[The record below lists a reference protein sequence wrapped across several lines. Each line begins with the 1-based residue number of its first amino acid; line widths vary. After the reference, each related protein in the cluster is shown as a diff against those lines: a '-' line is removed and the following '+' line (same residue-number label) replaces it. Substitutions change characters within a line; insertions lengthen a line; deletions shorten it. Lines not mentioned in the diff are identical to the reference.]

1 VPIRYVRRVL
11 QPGET
16 IVYSTKLHWIIY
28 WRAIF
33 LIIICLILVASA
45 LYAWYTADNQNL
57 GLALFIAA
65 IIFAL
70 LALFSAFFKF
80 IKQWTTEL
88 AVTDR
93 RVIYKDRLIAR
104 RTLEMNRSRIES
116 VDVYQS
122 ILGRLLDY
130 GTITLRGTGGSG
142 EPMPNIDDPLTFR
155 SYITAR

>member
-1 VPIRYVRRVL
+1 VRKVL

-28 WRAIF
+28 WKAIF
-33 LIIICLILVASA
+33 LSIICIILAVS
-45 LYAWYTADNQNL
+45 AWYTADNQNL
-57 GLALFIAA
+57 SLALVIAA

-70 LALFSAFFKF
+70 LALSSAFVKF
-80 IKQWTTEL
+80 IKRWTTEL

-93 RVIYKDRLIAR
+93 RVIYKERLIAR
-104 RTLEMNRSRIES
+104 RTLEMNRSRVES
-116 VDVYQS
+116 VDVYQPV
-122 ILGRLLDY
+122 LGRLLGY

-155 SYITAR
+155 SYITAG

>member
-1 VPIRYVRRVL
+1 VPTRYVRKVL

-28 WRAIF
+28 WWAIF
-33 LIIICLILVASA
+33 LTIICIITTISA
-45 LYAWYTADNQNL
+45 LYTADNHNL
-57 GLALFIAA
+57 SLALLIAA
-65 IIFAL
+65 IILAI
-70 LALFSAFFKF
+70 LALSSAFGKF
-80 IKQWTTEL
+80 IKHWTTEL

-93 RVIYKDRLIAR
+93 RVIYKERLIAR

-122 ILGRLLDY
+122 ILGRLLGY
-130 GTITLRGTGGSG
+130 GTITLRGTGGTG

>member
-1 VPIRYVRRVL
+1 MPTRYVRKVL

-28 WRAIF
+28 RWAIF
-33 LIIICLILVASA
+33 LIIICIILAA
-45 LYAWYTADNQNL
+45 LAWFTADNQNL
-57 GLALFIAA
+57 SLALFIAA

-70 LALFSAFFKF
+70 LALSSAFGKF
-80 IKQWTTEL
+80 IKRWTTEL

-93 RVIYKDRLIAR
+93 RVIYKERLIAR
-104 RTLEMNRSRIES
+104 RTLEMNRSRVES

-122 ILGRLLDY
+122 VLGRLLGY